1 MMNRM
6 TKLYFNALFI
16 LFPVLFLF
24 SSLLWKIVIRSYNV
38 FEVITDTLCII
49 AIYYFLMSCIF
60 IFLSNRISEDNKNI
74 WKWNITAGLPRRRS
88 FCIRWKLFNISWIAS
103 HTNLILDVP
112 KKISQHKVQLL
123 LNGIISIKQNDGN
136 FCVLLKRWVWSEGGK
151 KGFAFSADNF
161 CFHHFLY

>member
-24 SSLLWKIVIRSYNV
+24 SSLLWKIVIKSYNV

-74 WKWNITAGLPRRRS
+74 WKRNITAGLPRRQS

-103 HTNLILDVP
+103 HTNLILNVQNKNFTTQSAIVIKWYNQYKTKWRKFLRFI
-112 KKISQHKVQLL
+112 KKVGVEWRRKKVVRV
-123 LNGIISIKQNDGN
+123 
-136 FCVLLKRWVWSEGGK
+136 FCW
-151 KGFAFSADNF
+151 
-161 CFHHFLY
+161 

>member
-24 SSLLWKIVIRSYNV
+24 SSLLWKIVIKSYNV

-74 WKWNITAGLPRRRS
+74 
-88 FCIRWKLFNISWIAS
+88 
-103 HTNLILDVP
+103 
-112 KKISQHKVQLL
+112 
-123 LNGIISIKQNDGN
+123 
-136 FCVLLKRWVWSEGGK
+136 
-151 KGFAFSADNF
+151 
-161 CFHHFLY
+161 